1 MLDFIIGFILGGF
14 IGIMLISIVIV
25 GNEKEKQNELY

>member
-14 IGIMLISIVIV
+14 FGIMIISILIV
-25 GNEKEKQNELY
+25 GKEKENKNER